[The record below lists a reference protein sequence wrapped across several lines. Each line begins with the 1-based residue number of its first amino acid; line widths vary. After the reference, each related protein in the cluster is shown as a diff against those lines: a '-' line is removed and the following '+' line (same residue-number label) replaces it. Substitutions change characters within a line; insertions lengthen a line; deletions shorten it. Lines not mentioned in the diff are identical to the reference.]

1 MFRIQQT
8 TEQFLTKL
16 GEPGKFIKTRQEFG
30 YLCFLYGF
38 AKNVS
43 VDPED
48 AVGDKET
55 SDVYVEQIR
64 PLKHLIAGMIG
75 LSRLHRA
82 NLNLEDEN
90 ILMREFMSL
99 LDSDSSLRINGE
111 GVKEINRITYAG
123 YEKLK
128 EDLGQFPD
136 TPAFFIKRY
145 VSLIRSAFEE
155 HWS

>member
-1 MFRIQQT
+1 MFRVHPQS
-8 TEQFLTKL
+8 EAFLTRL

-30 YLCFLYGF
+30 YLCFLYGL
-38 AKNVS
+38 ANNVS

-48 AVGDKET
+48 PIGKEA
-55 SDVYVEQIR
+55 SDTYVEQIR
-64 PLKHLIAGMIG
+64 PLKYLIAGMVG
-75 LSRLHRA
+75 LSRLRRM
-82 NLNLEDEN
+82 NSNLEDEN

-99 LDSDSSLRINGE
+99 LDSDSSLRINDE

-123 YEKLK
+123 YENLR
-128 EDLGQFPD
+128 EDLGSFPD
-136 TPAFFIKRY
+136 TPDFFIKRY

>member
-1 MFRIQQT
+1 MFRIHPQSET
-8 TEQFLTKL
+8 FLTRL

-30 YLCFLYGF
+30 YLCFLYGL

-43 VDPED
+43 VDSED
-48 AVGDKET
+48 TVRSQET
-55 SDVYVEQIR
+55 SDTYVEQIR
-64 PLKHLIAGMIG
+64 PLKHLIAGMVG
-75 LSRLHRA
+75 LSRLRRM
-82 NLNLEDEN
+82 NSNLEDEN

-99 LDSDSSLRINGE
+99 LDSDSSLRINDE

-123 YEKLK
+123 YENLR

-136 TPAFFIKRY
+136 TPVFFIKRY